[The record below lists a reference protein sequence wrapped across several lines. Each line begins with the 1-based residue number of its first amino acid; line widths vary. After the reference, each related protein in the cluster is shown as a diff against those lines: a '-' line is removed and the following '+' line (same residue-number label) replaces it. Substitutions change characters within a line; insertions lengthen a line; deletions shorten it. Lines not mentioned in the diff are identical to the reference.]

1 MNSEWWDLTDYE
13 KHPSVLIYFKKWEGG
28 GYIPQKWP
36 YICFKVFAKFV
47 RFIMNTF
54 GTMIKFLKLKV
65 IYIINGSGWVKNKIQ
80 LIKKKKSEVIIS
92 WLYHIFPLFSSV
104 YMILMIR
111 NLITINLHRVNQS
124 LRWKGHTHTP
134 TQCNLIVLKS
144 ENQDE
149 TF

>member
-1 MNSEWWDLTDYE
+1 MG
-13 KHPSVLIYFKKWEGG
+13 GG

-80 LIKKKKSEVIIS
+80 LIKKTKKGSHNILIIPHFPS
-92 WLYHIFPLFSSV
+92 FFLSLYDF
-104 YMILMIR
+104 
-111 NLITINLHRVNQS
+111 
-124 LRWKGHTHTP
+124 
-134 TQCNLIVLKS
+134 
-144 ENQDE
+144 DD
-149 TF
+149 